1 MGDHIVE
8 YGRIFNYRNE
18 ILRTNPGS
26 TCVVKVGDADET
38 GKLIFQS
45 FYVCLHALKKALFR
59 GVRRLISLDGC
70 FLKGV
75 CKGQML
81 LAVCRDGNIK
91 CCLLPGKLL
100 RLRINLHE
108 ELKIAV
114 KELLP
119 LVEHRKCARHVLAN
133 WSKLWKESFNAWVL
147 PARFKTI
154 ITMLEEIRVKM
165 MKRIGEL
172 RQFLNT
178 WITDISP
185 MALKILQENIDK
197 SMQCNLSWNGER
209 VFEIVDRGC
218 THTIDIGH
226 NKRTCPTRD
235 QPGTI
240 QLAGTSSQAQAEAS
254 TGRGRGR
261 ARGSGPSHA
270 AGISY
275 QQEATTIIASATR
288 GRGRGEGR
296 GKCSISG
303 GSSVPNIS
311 SDRESSRKRER
322 GMTQESQTS
331 SSSGRSIGRGVP
343 PQRQDHEDNSG
354 GHTRPF
360 KRPRI
365 VGIGIYQDKDG
376 FTTLNPGIP
385 SRRVISTSAKVTKRS
400 DIMTGYIGYTL
411 R

>member
-1 MGDHIVE
+1 MSRVLQEIMGDHIVE

-59 GVRRLISLDGC
+59 GARRLISLDGC

-108 ELKIAV
+108 
-114 KELLP
+114 
-119 LVEHRKCARHVLAN
+119 
-133 WSKLWKESFNAWVL
+133 
-147 PARFKTI
+147 
-154 ITMLEEIRVKM
+154 
-165 MKRIGEL
+165 
-172 RQFLNT
+172 
-178 WITDISP
+178 
-185 MALKILQENIDK
+185 ILQENIDK

-376 FTTLNPGIP
+376 FTTLN
-385 SRRVISTSAKVTKRS
+385 VRS
-400 DIMTGYIGYTL
+400 L
-411 R
+411 